1 MDNEWIESIKKIVLQ
16 AVEAGKP
23 CDILSGTVEKASPMT
38 IRVDQKTVLEERQ
51 LLVPHGLTDY
61 TAQMDIPKVGDVS
74 VTVKNALKTGDQ
86 VILIQKPGAQEYLVV
101 DRC

>member
-23 CDILSGTVEKASPMT
+23 CNIYLGTMSGVSPPAVK
-38 IRVDQKTVLEERQ
+38 IDQKTTFTGPQ
-51 LLVPHGLTDY
+51 LLVPENLTDH
-61 TAQMDIPKVGDVS
+61 TVQMVVPQLGEVS